1 MGNISKNL
9 KLFINQELPIS
20 IWLIISSNYIGTCNT
35 AIIQC
40 FCFHRRCYFSSLN
53 QSCRFLSVRN
63 CKEKSCCFQK
73 SCQYFPLL
81 QQLHTCMLFWILP
94 RTKGTWF
101 RKWVKLSEK
110 TSVWACQPKQKI
122 CDTVNHCIGLD
133 TVVISS
139 ALNTCRSK

>member
-1 MGNISKNL
+1 MNKNAPYLLVKRIPNFTPFVWETSVKNL

-40 FCFHRRCYFSSLN
+40 FCFHRCCYFQSLN

-81 QQLHTCMLFWILP
+81 QQLCCFESFP
-94 RTKGTWF
+94 
-101 RKWVKLSEK
+101 E
-110 TSVWACQPKQKI
+110 PKE
-122 CDTVNHCIGLD
+122 LD
-133 TVVISS
+133 
-139 ALNTCRSK
+139 LENE